1 MYYHVPG
8 GTILPPN
15 GMIVADGNIT
25 FVSKFRFSLTG
36 GVPVFSS
43 QADFKKCNP
52 NKRKTTFVSFGQRR
66 MRFCLEAFSSGKGRF
81 LCLTN
86 YNS

>member
-43 QADFKKCNP
+43 QSDFKKFLPKQTQNY
-52 NKRKTTFVSFGQRR
+52 
-66 MRFCLEAFSSGKGRF
+66 FCQFWAKAHALLS
-81 LCLTN
+81 
-86 YNS
+86 